1 MNRGADDLKAEA
13 IRRLRPDVDFIIID
27 GETIKFPNN
36 DAKRGNIGV
45 LDGDGDV

>member
-1 MNRGADDLKAEA
+1 MNRGADDLRAEA

-36 DAKRGNIGV
+36 DAQAIPTAK
-45 LDGDGDV
+45 LDYMM